1 MVSSAVWLPPLKYQ
15 KKKQT
20 QTQTSHI
27 RQMAV
32 VHAQINLH
40 MYSSADNSQRVRS
53 EICWAGWKPLK
64 QQLCLA
70 KIGITDL
77 LISFFNCCKIFDRY
91 VFIINP
97 LTFLLNLLAIM

>member
-15 KKKQT
+15 KAPKLA
-20 QTQTSHI
+20 TSSCI

-40 MYSSADNSQRVRS
+40 MYSSADNTQCIHT
-53 EICWAGWKPLK
+53 ETCWATWEPLK

-70 KIGITDL
+70 KMGVSDL
-77 LISFFNCCKIFDRY
+77 L
-91 VFIINP
+91 
-97 LTFLLNLLAIM
+97 LLLSWITQLKNLKWV

>member
-15 KKKQT
+15 KKT
-20 QTQTSHI
+20 QNSHI

-32 VHAQINLH
+32 VHSQINLH
-40 MYSSADNSQRVRS
+40 MYSRADNSQHVCS

-77 LISFFNCCKIFDRY
+77 HISFFNCCKIFDRY
-91 VFIINP
+91 VFIINL